1 MRKQNC
7 ILAAALAAA
16 MASGITGCAGKETA
30 ETQAAGTAQEAGAA
44 QTAVGT
50 QETAKEDTEKKDKD
64 VEPIQDLILA
74 KLQTAELT
82 TFNILN
88 TETANDSDILI
99 NLVEGLCDSNSE
111 SRLIPCIATEWGTED
126 NGLTWTFKLRD
137 NAKWV
142 DVKGNEKAA
151 VTSADFETGME
162 WILNFHKNS
171 SFNTAKLI
179 DMVDGAAEYYEY
191 TKNLT
196 KEEAMK
202 LTAADGSKFLEM
214 VGIETPD
221 DWTVVYH
228 CTREIPYF
236 SSISTSSSLFPMA
249 QGMIDELGV
258 ENVNSMNNENM
269 WYNGAYTMTSFVSG
283 NEKVFTKNQL

>member
-142 DVKGNEKAA
+142 DVKGNEKA
-151 VTSADFETGME
+151 G
-162 WILNFHKNS
+162 
-171 SFNTAKLI
+171 
-179 DMVDGAAEYYEY
+179 
-191 TKNLT
+191 
-196 KEEAMK
+196 
-202 LTAADGSKFLEM
+202 
-214 VGIETPD
+214 
-221 DWTVVYH
+221 
-228 CTREIPYF
+228 
-236 SSISTSSSLFPMA
+236 
-249 QGMIDELGV
+249 
-258 ENVNSMNNENM
+258 
-269 WYNGAYTMTSFVSG
+269 
-283 NEKVFTKNQL
+283 